1 MLIKQETMKRKE
13 ETVYKIA
20 LLVSLACVLQ
30 MSESL
35 IPHPIPGLRL
45 GLANVITL
53 IALVTMGF
61 APALEVTIL
70 RTILSSFIMGS
81 FMSPTFILSF
91 SAGLISTLAMGFL
104 YWVSSF
110 HKQYRLS
117 IVGISIASALVH
129 NMVQLYLAYFLL
141 VKHPGIFV
149 FFPWLCLGAL
159 LMGWITGIAAGKI
172 CLKLQEIEGQEIPE
186 QNKTNDYRALALD
199 NYQPGNSVIYRVS
212 AEIKIVCAV
221 AISLSV
227 LFCSNFWFYSGLF
240 LFLTISAAIS
250 KSSFGFILSGARRY
264 ASLIFVSFAFP
275 VFFNSGKHI
284 LSQIGYF
291 KITAE
296 GLTTGVLFASRIL
309 LVLIASLLLVRTT
322 SPEKLSRGI
331 ARLLLPLRPLGISG
345 QRTAAILSLSWMTIP
360 LFWEMARRIIQ
371 RMDLKRV
378 RNLTNLISLLSD
390 FIATFY
396 LEAGYVTTAAWED
409 TRPNSSEKL
418 VYEEVVEE
426 DKIGSY
432 SRKGIA

>member
-1 MLIKQETMKRKE
+1 MKRRE

-61 APALEVTIL
+61 GPAIEVTIL
-70 RTILSSFIMGS
+70 RTILSSFIMGT

-91 SAGLISTLAMGFL
+91 SGGLISTLVMGFL

-129 NMVQLYLAYFLL
+129 NMVQLYLAYLLL

-149 FFPWLCLGAL
+149 FFPWLCIGAL
-159 LMGWITGIAAGKI
+159 FMGCLTGIAAGKI
-172 CLKLQEIEGQEIPE
+172 CLKLQEIQGQEIPE
-186 QNKTNDYRALALD
+186 HKGAENYRALTLD
-199 NYQPGNSVIYRVS
+199 NYQPGKSAIHRLS
-212 AEIKIVCAV
+212 AEIKIISVM
-221 AISLSV
+221 AISLIV
-227 LFCSNFWFYSGLF
+227 LFCSNFWFYTGLF
-240 LFLTISAAIS
+240 LFLTISAVIS
-250 KSSFGFILSGARRY
+250 KSSFGFILSRARRY
-264 ASLIFVSFAFP
+264 ASLIFVSFVFP
-275 VFFNSGKHI
+275 VFFNAGKHV

-291 KITAE
+291 KITSE
-296 GLTTGVLFASRIL
+296 GLAQGTLFASRIFF
-309 LVLIASLLLVRTT
+309 VLMASLLLARTT
-322 SPEKLSRGI
+322 SPERLSRGI

-345 QRTAAILSLSWMTIP
+345 RRTAAILSLSWMTIP
-360 LFWEMARRIIQ
+360 VFWEMARRIIQ

-378 RNLTNLISLLSD
+378 KNLTNLIPLFSD

-396 LEAGYVTTAAWED
+396 IEAGYVTTATWED
-409 TRPNSSEKL
+409 THPLKCTN
-418 VYEEVVEE
+418 
-426 DKIGSY
+426 
-432 SRKGIA
+432 